1 MTDFEEGQVSLF
13 AQDTW
18 CGRTS
23 QGVFRATRAETSRR
37 SSQRSSGSRSLTLP
51 MCLCLRMESGPNQ
64 DGSTMNWVDGA
75 WPGDSMTL
83 SSTAYRSDAN
93 GFLWLRTLTDS
104 QPQPYYLTLNI
115 GEKPREPNQTKLSQ
129 VLERDADEKYHLSGT
144 ACQGILNRAE
154 RRGKELP
161 PELKWALEEQVQ
173 SGSQIEDTKLEESQ
187 KRSEQNRTEHTQWSE
202 PQSPSKNEQENQGG
216 QRYPYPG

>member
-1 MTDFEEGQVSLF
+1 
-13 AQDTW
+13 
-18 CGRTS
+18 
-23 QGVFRATRAETSRR
+23 
-37 SSQRSSGSRSLTLP
+37 
-51 MCLCLRMESGPNQ
+51 
-64 DGSTMNWVDGA
+64 
-75 WPGDSMTL
+75 MTL

-129 VLERDADEKYHLSGT
+129 VLEQDADEKYHLSGT

-161 PELKWALEEQVQ
+161 PELKAALEMQ
-173 SGSQIEDTKLEESQ
+173 SHS
-187 KRSEQNRTEHTQWSE
+187 R
-202 PQSPSKNEQENQGG
+202 NEQGNQGG
-216 QRYPYPG
+216 ARESLSRVSEQEPCQHSITKPSAKSFMGGQGSKAGSIAYTEELCPSLKSCPSGTNSVPDVLCLNPEDSQSGRVYDEDGVWHSLNANSGGGQSRDAVLHRR